1 MNKAV
6 NLMTDEPESNKSLR
20 ARLDRK
26 LAELKEYH
34 NNKAKCLSTSGGLAC
49 KKTLSRQRSCQ

>member
-34 NNKAKCLSTSGGLAC
+34 NNKAKRNGTDNCTGG
-49 KKTLSRQRSCQ
+49 